1 MPCFDEMEKKEDEES
16 SEAFYARSASSCQ
29 PILKIR
35 LEKLYL
41 CFKQMEMP
49 SLLHNL
55 KSSYI

>member
-1 MPCFDEMEKKEDEES
+1 MEKKEDEES